1 MQLLEVGKIVNTH
14 GLKGMVK
21 IYPYTNL
28 AQDFERFK
36 TLYLG
41 ADGKE
46 TLIVSALKYHEN
58 LVIVK
63 FKGLDC
69 IEDVERLK
77 NHLLYAEKS
86 QADQLLA
93 DDEYYIE
100 DLLGLA
106 VIDSVGKSL
115 GVVCAFRDSGRQVVL
130 EVDQQGNI
138 WYLPFVEAFVERVD
152 LAKRQL
158 QVQLIEGIYSE
169 D

>member
-1 MQLLEVGKIVNTH
+1 MQLLQVGKIVNTH

-21 IYPYTNL
+21 VYPYTNL

-41 ADGKE
+41 ATDQAA
-46 TLIVSALKYHEN
+46 LVVSALKYHKN

-69 IEDVERLK
+69 IEDVEHLK
-77 NHLLYAEKS
+77 NRLLYADKS

-100 DLLGLA
+100 DLIGLS
-106 VIDSVGKSL
+106 VIDTAGKSL

-130 EVDQQGNI
+130 EVEQRGSI
-138 WYLPFVEAFVERVD
+138 WYLPFVDAFIERVD
-152 LAKRQL
+152 LAKKQL